1 MKNRISVIL
10 FCLLAFSSCKK
21 NIAELNIQSPEIFP
35 DYKEVAIPT
44 NIAPLN
50 FSLNQPFA
58 GYVRMVGGGS
68 TFDFKFN
75 KGKITIPERR
85 WHKLIKNSIGSEI
98 NVTVLE
104 KRGNQLLAYL
114 PFNIY
119 VMDNKIDPYIVYRLI
134 DPGYELW
141 NEMGIY
147 QRNLESY
154 KEKAL
159 LENKMTDLNCVNCHS
174 FAGNNPD
181 NMSIHMRA
189 IHPGTYIMKDGELEK
204 LALSEDV
211 GVANFVYPSW
221 HPSGK
226 YIAYSTNDTK
236 QGFHINDPDRIEVF
250 DNSSDIVVYDIENYE
265 IITSP
270 LLFSNSSF
278 ETFPSFSPDG
288 SSLYFTSSPAVVM
301 PDSFRMVHYDLLRIG
316 FDPSTGK
323 FGNNVDTIFKSN
335 DTCSVSFPR
344 VSPDGNYLLF
354 TLSDYGNFSIWHNE
368 ADLKMIDLRTGE
380 LLDTDQWNSE
390 ETESYHSWSSN
401 SHWVV
406 FSSRRGSGLY
416 TAPYFGYVDD
426 NGKTYKPFLLPQKN
440 VDYYK
445 WIMKSYNVPEFII
458 YPSKLDSYK
467 ISKVAKSVNAVIV
480 NKFRMVREFIEQM

>member
-1 MKNRISVIL
+1 
-10 FCLLAFSSCKK
+10 
-21 NIAELNIQSPEIFP
+21 
-35 DYKEVAIPT
+35 
-44 NIAPLN
+44 
-50 FSLNQPFA
+50 
-58 GYVRMVGGGS
+58 
-68 TFDFKFN
+68 
-75 KGKITIPERR
+75 
-85 WHKLIKNSIGSEI
+85 
-98 NVTVLE
+98 
-104 KRGNQLLAYL
+104 
-114 PFNIY
+114 
-119 VMDNKIDPYIVYRLI
+119 
-134 DPGYELW
+134 
-141 NEMGIY
+141 
-147 QRNLESY
+147 
-154 KEKAL
+154 
-159 LENKMTDLNCVNCHS
+159 
-174 FAGNNPD
+174 
-181 NMSIHMRA
+181 
-189 IHPGTYIMKDGELEK
+189 
-204 LALSEDV
+204 
-211 GVANFVYPSW
+211 
-221 HPSGK
+221 
-226 YIAYSTNDTK
+226 
-236 QGFHINDPDRIEVF
+236 
-250 DNSSDIVVYDIENYE
+250 
-265 IITSP
+265 
-270 LLFSNSSF
+270 NSSF

-316 FDPSTGK
+316 FDPLTGK

-480 NKFRMVREFIEQM
+480 NKFRMVR